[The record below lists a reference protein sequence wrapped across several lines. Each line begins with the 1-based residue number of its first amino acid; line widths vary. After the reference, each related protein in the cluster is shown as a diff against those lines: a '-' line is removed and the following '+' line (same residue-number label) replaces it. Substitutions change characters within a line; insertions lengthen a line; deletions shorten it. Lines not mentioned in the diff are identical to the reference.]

1 MREGV
6 ALTAFTE
13 RGRALAEQLADAL
26 GGTLR
31 PVGQPLSDWTAEC
44 FPVCEALV
52 FVGAVGI
59 AVRAA
64 APHIGSKAS
73 DPAVVCVDE
82 TGRWAVPLLSGH
94 LGGANA
100 LAARIAALTG
110 GEAVVTTATDLNG
123 LFAVDLWAKKQGMAV
138 ISPERIKQVSAKIL
152 RGADVVIDS
161 PYPLPRPAPESV
173 QCGAPGDV
181 LVSYRPVE
189 TSALQLAPKVLTLGI
204 GCKRGTDART
214 LEAVFSRFCAERR
227 ILPEAIE
234 KAASIDVKRDE
245 PGLFAFCARHEWFL
259 AFYSAEELRAVPGDF
274 TASRFVENA
283 VSVDNVCERAAVCCA
298 NGKLIEKKYSLD
310 GVTFAL
316 AERRAE
322 YDWSWQ
328 DGETVCDRDRPR
340 R

>member
-1 MREGV
+1 MREGA

-31 PVGQPLSDWTAEC
+31 PVWQPLSDWTAEC
-44 FPVCEALV
+44 FPACEALV

-59 AVRAA
+59 AVRAV

-73 DPAVVCVDE
+73 DPAVICVDE
-82 TGRWAVPLLSGH
+82 TGRWAISLLSGH

-138 ISPERIKQVSAKIL
+138 VNPERIKQVSAKIL
-152 RGADVVIDS
+152 RGEAVVIDS
-161 PYPLPRPAPESV
+161 PYPLPRPAPEPV

-181 LVSYRPVE
+181 LVSYRMTE
-189 TSALQLAPKVLTLGI
+189 TRALQLAPKVLTLGI
-204 GCKRGTDART
+204 GCKRGTDAQT
-214 LEAVFSRFCAERR
+214 LEAAFSRFCAERR
-227 ILPEAIE
+227 ILPEAVE

-245 PGLFAFCARHEWFL
+245 PGLFAFCARHAWPL
-259 AFYSAEELRAVPGDF
+259 AFYGAEELRNVPGDY
-274 TASRFVENA
+274 TASHFVEDA
-283 VSVDNVCERAAVCCA
+283 VGVDNVCERAAVLCA
-298 NGKLIEKKYSLD
+298 EGSLIEKKFARG

-316 AERRAE
+316 AARQRD

-328 DGETVCDRDRPR
+328 DG
-340 R
+340 